1 MIDLILIT
9 VLSLSTLV
17 LLFLYVVQK
26 RANKVIIAKTL
37 EAMLMQQLIKG
48 TDKTDKDQA
57 NEDFLK
63 FISDSRD
70 WAYQYIE
77 EVQAGLKSFIDE
89 VGPQIDYYDHY
100 GAAVDG
106 MVAPHDFALKK
117 ISSEFKELKKLMP
130 KTDGS
135 IDT

>member
-9 VLSLSTLV
+9 VLSLSTLI

-48 TDKTDKDQA
+48 TNKTDKDQA

-77 EVQAGLKSFIDE
+77 EVQAGLKTFIDE
-89 VGPQIDYYDHY
+89 VGPQIDY
-100 GAAVDG
+100 
-106 MVAPHDFALKK
+106 
-117 ISSEFKELKKLMP
+117 
-130 KTDGS
+130 
-135 IDT
+135 

>member
-9 VLSLSTLV
+9 VFSLSTLIF
-17 LLFLYVVQK
+17 LFLYAIQK
-26 RANKVIIAKTL
+26 KANKTIIAKTL

-48 TDKTDKDQA
+48 PNKTEKDQA

-77 EVQAGLKSFIDE
+77 EVQSGIKSFIDE
-89 VGPQIDYYDHY
+89 VGPQIEYYDKY

-106 MVAPHDFALKK
+106 MIAPHDFALKK
-117 ISSEFKELKKLMP
+117 ISSEFKKLKSLLPEDYDK
-130 KTDGS
+130 
-135 IDT
+135 IV